1 MSNPNILTE
10 IPPIS
15 PQDCFIVF
23 DRYKREFCYPV
34 HIHKEYELN
43 LVCGARGA
51 TRIVGDSIR
60 EIGDR
65 DMVLITGSFLEH
77 AWLNGNY
84 KMDAEV
90 HEVCM
95 QFSPDLFEAGF
106 IDKKQFYPIKKM
118 FEYAQ
123 RGIAF
128 SEATILH
135 VEPLI
140 EKLIRSED
148 PFDSVLYFLALL
160 NSLARESDYHILAQR
175 AVSTERSVN
184 YNTPRIQKVMQFL
197 NENYSRDLPLSEVTA
212 LVNMSEPTFRRFIK
226 QHTGKSFIN
235 LLNDI
240 RLGAASRLLIECPAK
255 NISEVAYMCGFNNLS
270 NFNRIFK
277 KHKDLTPS
285 EFKTFYTQK
294 KISV

>member
-15 PQDCFIVF
+15 PLDCFVVF

-43 LVCGARGA
+43 LVCGAPGA

-60 EIGDR
+60 EIGASDL
-65 DMVLITGSFLEH
+65 VLITGSYLEH

-84 KMDAEV
+84 ACDADV
-90 HEVCM
+90 HEVCI
-95 QFSPDLFEAGF
+95 QFSPDLFETGF
-106 IDKKQFYPIKKM
+106 IDKKQFYPIRKI

-128 SEATILH
+128 SEQTIRRA
-135 VEPLI
+135 EPYFQRLVDSGDRF
-140 EKLIRSED
+140 E
-148 PFDSVLYFLALL
+148 SVLHFLALL
-160 NSLARESDYHILAQR
+160 NFLACEGDYQILAQH
-175 AVSTERSVN
+175 AVTSEPDN
-184 YNTPRIQKVMQFL
+184 YNSSRIRKVMQFL
-197 NENYSRDLPLSEVTA
+197 HDNYRRDIPLSEVTT

-226 QHTGKSFIN
+226 QHTGKSFVM

-240 RLGAASRLLIECPAK
+240 RLGEASRLLIESPSK
-255 NISEVAYMCGFNNLS
+255 NISEVAYMSGFNNLS
-270 NFNRIFK
+270 NFNRIFRRCK
-277 KHKDLTPS
+277 GMTPS
-285 EFKTFYTQK
+285 DFKTYYSQK

>member
-15 PQDCFIVF
+15 PQDCFVVF

-34 HIHKEYELN
+34 HIHQEYELN

-60 EIGDR
+60 EIGALDL
-65 DMVLITGSFLEH
+65 VLITGSYLEH

-84 KMDAEV
+84 ACDADV
-90 HEVCM
+90 HEVCI
-95 QFSPDLFEAGF
+95 QFSPELFEKGF
-106 IDKKQFYPIKKM
+106 IDKKQFHPIRRM

-128 SEATILH
+128 SEQTI
-135 VEPLI
+135 VRAEPYFERLVSSG
-140 EKLIRSED
+140 ER
-148 PFDSVLYFLALL
+148 FASVLHFLALL
-160 NSLARESDYHILAQR
+160 NFLACEGDYQILAQR
-175 AVSTERSVN
+175 SVSTEPDN
-184 YNTPRIQKVMQFL
+184 YNSPRIRKVMQFL
-197 NENYSRDLPLSEVTA
+197 NENYRRDIPLAEVTA

-226 QHTGKSFIN
+226 QHTGKSFVT

-240 RLGAASRLLIECPAK
+240 RLGAASRLLIESPTK
-255 NISEVAYMCGFNNLS
+255 NISEVAYMSGFNNLS
-270 NFNRIFK
+270 NFNRIFRRCK
-277 KHKDLTPS
+277 GMTPRD
-285 EFKTFYTQK
+285 FKTYYSQK
-294 KISV
+294 KINV